1 MYKNDFSIFQQ
12 EKMIYLDTA
21 ASGQKP
27 KVVLDEMI
35 DFYQTKYANVHR
47 GTCHLASLATIE
59 YENARKKVAEF
70 INSPAE
76 QVIFTKGATE
86 SINLIANGYIGLLS
100 SDDEIL
106 VSISEHHANFVPWQQ
121 LAKKTGARFV
131 TFDILNN
138 GEINLSD
145 FEQKL
150 SSKTKIVAITH
161 MSNVLGVIN
170 PVESLIQKAHEYGA
184 KVVLDAAQSIA
195 HLGVN
200 VQNLDCDFMVFSGH
214 KLYGP
219 TGIGVLYGTKEA
231 LNLLSPYQYGGDMV
245 QSVSIDETVF
255 KEIPYKFE
263 AGTPPFVE
271 AVGLAKA
278 IEYVSDISMKKI
290 EEHEKTLTAYLIKK
304 LNEMDG
310 VEIIAPNENKRGIVS
325 FVVKDI
331 HPTDIAFILSEQNIC
346 IRVGHHCAMPLHK
359 RLGIDVS
366 LRVSLGVYNDEND
379 VDLFIIALQKSISFF
394 KGKY

>member
-1 MYKNDFSIFQQ
+1 MVDFC
-12 EKMIYLDTA
+12 
-21 ASGQKP
+21 
-27 KVVLDEMI
+27 
-35 DFYQTKYANVHR
+35 QTKYANVHR

-255 KEIPYKFE
+255 KKIPYKFE

-304 LNEMDG
+304 LNDMDG

-379 VDLFIIALQKSISFF
+379 VDLFINALQKSISFF